1 MGRRIRSSHDNKRS
15 SSNNNKSSLS
25 SFSSLLK
32 IISWCLFGL
41 AQCILIKKYH
51 DAAYKGNSVDNTH
64 SHTTTTTQSVSKQFE
79 QELILQ
85 GIGGIGGIGGNGNKN
100 MNNHNRKS
108 SSSGSSKSGSSTNQQ
123 EEQQKQKKTLP
134 EPDGIFNG
142 YPIYK
147 FPIRT
152 KNKKNEENKK
162 KNNKKNEFENNEY
175 EFENNESDLYSQF
188 HCVGETWESPI
199 QHKRSKVNVE
209 QPWMHRSCQFQ
220 LFCYDTSTE
229 EYVIY
234 LNPSI
239 HNTTSTSTT
248 STTASSTPPVQN
260 TTETETTTAS
270 TQHSS
275 PLLQKLIE
283 TQRQDRK
290 KHNST
295 QQQHYLYKQ
304 PSYFDDTST
313 IYRNTTIIVD
323 GAGQAIVDQYWTT
336 NGKNIK
342 SKYGDTSYGVA
353 IGSMNGKW
361 GEIDGQRLKWFP
373 TIRYKSLQEDIIE
386 KIELQQ
392 KPKNKYD
399 VYTLPSSVIMIPFHS
414 LSASNPGHLV
424 WAYVHDF
431 LPMYTLL
438 EMYGFLHSDIDID
451 DDDDNSSTGNEMV
464 DLLPIRYI
472 LPGERGLWAGCDWLD
487 TRAKACHKILQK
499 FAILMGTKR
508 SKQKY
513 FDEAASMSNIPNQT
527 KVPITTN
534 KAIELQLFN
543 KQDQEKQ
550 HRPKHKRQKVLI
562 CSKNGLAGFGGI
574 SDHGDGKVGH
584 GWERKDYKNKNNQ
597 EVQQIIPNK
606 ITDLQPNEPLLVI
619 FSAYSSETRGIGFK
633 REAEHLRNT
642 INLDD
647 TRKFY
652 GLPSEGEMNIVVETH
667 KLSQLSLEEQIILA
681 SKTAVFITYCGGGA
695 ITASFLPKG
704 SSVIIYYREKGG
716 AESNRHTGLPARL
729 DWDFFNNLGYLHVNW
744 IPADSRLNTIDE
756 QPNENLILE
765 ELSRVYKLRKLHYGT
780 L

>member
-25 SFSSLLK
+25 LSSLSSFSSLLK
-32 IISWCLFGL
+32 IISWFLFGL

-51 DAAYKGNSVDNTH
+51 DAAYKHSTNTNTNYGGSSTRTSADDTH
-64 SHTTTTTQSVSKQFE
+64 FE

-85 GIGGIGGIGGNGNKN
+85 GIGGIGGIGGTGKSNKN
-100 MNNHNRKS
+100 KNRKS
-108 SSSGSSKSGSSTNQQ
+108 SSTTTTSSSSESESSTSQQ
-123 EEQQKQKKTLP
+123 EEQQKQKRKILP

-147 FPIRT
+147 FPPRT
-152 KNKKNEENKK
+152 KNKKDKEHKN
-162 KNNKKNEFENNEY
+162 KNNKKNKFENHDDND
-175 EFENNESDLYSQF
+175 DLYSQF

-199 QHKRSKVNVE
+199 QHRRSKVYVE
-209 QPWMHRSCQFQ
+209 QTWMHRSCKFQ
-220 LFCYDTSTE
+220 LLCYDTFTE

-234 LNPSI
+234 LDPSI
-239 HNTTSTSTT
+239 HNTTSTTANTTAGTKST
-248 STTASSTPPVQN
+248 STSPVN
-260 TTETETTTAS
+260 NTETETTAS
-270 TQHSS
+270 TNSS
-275 PLLQKLIE
+275 PLIQKLIE
-283 TQRQDRK
+283 KQIENSRK
-290 KHNST
+290 IYFFPK
-295 QQQHYLYKQ
+295 QHLYKQ

-336 NGKNIK
+336 NDKNVK

-373 TIRYKSLQEDIIE
+373 TIRYKSLQEDIEID
-386 KIELQQ
+386 IELQQ
-392 KPKNKYD
+392 KPKNKNYD

-424 WAYVHDF
+424 WDDF

-438 EMYGFLHSDIDID
+438 EMYGFLHSDIDD
-451 DDDDNSSTGNEMV
+451 DNDDNSSTGNEMV

-487 TRAKACHKILQK
+487 TRAKACHKMLQK

-584 GWERKDYKNKNNQ
+584 GWERKDYKNKNNK

-606 ITDLQPNEPLLVI
+606 ITDLLPNEPLLVI

-652 GLPSEGEMNIVVETH
+652 GLPSESEMNIVVETH

-765 ELSRVYKLRKLHYGT
+765 ELSRVYKLRKLHYNN
-780 L
+780 